1 MAREAALRKMGID
14 DFTLYTMRKRSQP
27 QEWKINNLHIG
38 TFSFFIKKFV
48 KPLASPFFIESLK
61 SQGALKLDRKKI
73 YLKNFQYYLKFN
85 AFNILRE
92 KYA

>member
-38 TFSFFIKKFV
+38 TFSFSIKKFV
-48 KPLASPFFIESLK
+48 KPLTSPFFLSK
-61 SQGALKLDRKKI
+61 V
-73 YLKNFQYYLKFN
+73 
-85 AFNILRE
+85 
-92 KYA
+92 